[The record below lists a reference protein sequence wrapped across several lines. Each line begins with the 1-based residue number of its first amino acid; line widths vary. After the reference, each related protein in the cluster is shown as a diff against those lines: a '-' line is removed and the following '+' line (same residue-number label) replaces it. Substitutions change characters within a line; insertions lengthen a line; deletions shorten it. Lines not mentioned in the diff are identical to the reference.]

1 MTHQLIRIAI
11 THIVVVGFINIL
23 LITRKYRKQPD
34 FRKTVTK
41 FAIELIT
48 YPALFIL
55 FFLRNSNRGLEPVY
69 NLSILGLI
77 STFFLIT
84 RIIELVSENN
94 RMKRNTE
101 TEGDTN
107 A

>member
-11 THIVVVGFINIL
+11 THIIVVGFINIL
-23 LITRKYRKQPD
+23 LIVRKYRIQSD
-34 FRKTVTK
+34 FRKVATK
-41 FAIELIT
+41 IAIELIT
-48 YPALFIL
+48 YPALFII
-55 FFLRNSNRGLEPVY
+55 FFLRNANRGLEPVY
-69 NLSILGLI
+69 NLSILGLV

-101 TEGDTN
+101 IEGDTN
-107 A
+107 V